1 MRTPALPESCSRLT
15 PLYGGDLF
23 AVEDWRCSGADTPAR
38 REEWSSYDRV
48 VVTRRGAWELEVE
61 GTKRLADPVTATL
74 WNRGPYRVRHPV
86 GGRDACTVFR
96 LTAAGTAA
104 FAQASP
110 PRQRVGQGGTFTG
123 PSRPL
128 DGRTYLL
135 HRRALAAAAGASAD
149 PLAVEEPAL
158 EFLRIAAAEEESART
173 SPDPPSARRHV
184 AGARDILARD
194 FRRPLTIGQVARQ
207 VNCSPFHLSRLFR
220 RATGVTLYQA
230 VLRLRLRE
238 GLERLLDEPDG
249 IASIALAVGFASHS
263 HFTDAFRAE
272 FGCPPSHAR
281 RLLRKGAR
289 DAAVVHMAGGH
300 RPAAR

>member
-1 MRTPALPESCSRLT
+1 MRPPSLPESCSHLT
-15 PLYGGDLF
+15 SLYGGDLF

-38 REEWSSYDRV
+38 QEEWSSDDRV

-61 GTKRLADPVTATL
+61 GAARRADPVTVAL

-86 GGRDACTVFR
+86 GGRDECTVFR
-96 LTAAGTAA
+96 LTAAGTGALGEA
-104 FAQASP
+104 VPS
-110 PRQRVGQGGTFTG
+110 RGCRGQRGTFI
-123 PSRPL
+123 RPTRLL
-128 DGRTYLL
+128 DGRAYLL
-135 HRRALAAAAGASAD
+135 HRRALSAAALGSPD
-149 PLAVEEPAL
+149 PVAVEEPAL
-158 EFLRIAAAEEESART
+158 EFLRIAAAHAESARAI
-173 SPDPPSARRHV
+173 PDAATGRRHV

-194 FRRPLTIGQVARQ
+194 FRRPLTIGHVARQ

-238 GLERLLDEPDG
+238 GLERLLDVPDG

-281 RLLRKGAR
+281 RLLRTG
-289 DAAVVHMAGGH
+289 
-300 RPAAR
+300 P